1 MKSFWLILSLLFVL
15 LSCDQG
21 LAPPPPERP
30 TGIRGTVVF
39 VNDWPP
45 PDSVQELRVVA
56 FQRFPFED
64 SAGII
69 AEVLAGRAFFSDTL
83 PRFVD
88 SATYEVLLQPPF
100 PDTLRYV
107 AVAWRYGPNLFGDWW
122 VAAVYGSFSQDTVV
136 PRKIPVIPQTVV
148 ESVDMRVDFR
158 HLPPQP
164 FE

>member
-1 MKSFWLILSLLFVL
+1 MKKCWGIALLLLLFG
-15 LSCDQG
+15 CDQG
-21 LAPPPPERP
+21 LAPPPPELP

-39 VNDWPP
+39 VSDWPP
-45 PDSVQELRVVA
+45 PDSVRELRVVA

-83 PRFVD
+83 SRFVD
-88 SATYEVLLQPPF
+88 SATYEVLLEAPF

-107 AVAWRYGPNLFGDWW
+107 AVAWRYGPNLFSDWW
-122 VAAVYGSFSQDTVV
+122 VAAVYGSVKQDTVV
-136 PRKIPVIPQTVV
+136 PWKIPVVPQTVV